1 MKIDLHVQTTF
12 SPDSSIPPKAL
23 PRIARRVGLDGV
35 AVTDHNSIRAR
46 RLGRMPGIV
55 VIYGVEVSTTAGHII
70 VYGTEEEIPKG
81 ISPEELL
88 DYCREH
94 ALPAVAPHP
103 YRISTGI
110 GRLAFE
116 LGFTAVETLN
126 GGSPEW
132 QNRRARVRA
141 DELGIPCTGGSDAH
155 RPCEVGRAYTVVE
168 GDDPLEAILRGRVR
182 PEGCGLSLS
191 ASLKKGFKTTVEW
204 AARGFRHI

>member
-1 MKIDLHVQTTF
+1 MKIDLHVHTTF
-12 SPDSSIPPKAL
+12 SPDSSISPKAL

-35 AVTDHNSIRAR
+35 AITDHNSVRAR
-46 RLGRMPGIV
+46 RLGRMPGMV
-55 VIYGVEVSTTAGHII
+55 VIYGVEVSTSAGHII
-70 VYGTEEEIPKG
+70 VYGAEEEIPRG

-110 GRLAFE
+110 GHLAFE
-116 LGFTAVETLN
+116 LTFTAVETLN

-132 QNRRARVRA
+132 QNRRAQRRA
-141 DELGIPCTGGSDAH
+141 DALGLPCTGGSDAH

-168 GDDPLEAILRGRVR
+168 GDDPLDAILKGRVR
-182 PEGCGLSLS
+182 PAGRGLTLMS
-191 ASLKKGFKTTVEW
+191 SLKKGMKTTFEW
-204 AARGFRHI
+204 AARGFKHI